1 VRFPGV
7 AVLAQNQFVI
17 GEKRFVDLSQGPL
30 HAAVKPDLSMALG
43 NVRLEALLSPY
54 VLERRFRGL
63 LPRRFGLKSRMNW
76 LLCPKLLQ
84 RETVAATEARLAGA
98 HDVLHIDNSIVMR

>member
-1 VRFPGV
+1 MRQSNLICRWLWETCGWRPFSAHTSSN
-7 AVLAQNQFVI
+7 AVS
-17 GEKRFVDLSQGPL
+17 GR
-30 HAAVKPDLSMALG
+30 
-43 NVRLEALLSPY
+43 
-54 VLERRFRGL
+54 L

-76 LLCPKLLQ
+76 LLCPKFPQ